1 MNMKVLI
8 VEDDSDINELLCSIL
23 IKRGYFT
30 RSAFSGTEALMC
42 VEQEEY
48 DIVLLDMMLPG
59 ASGEDVISSIR
70 EKKMMPII
78 VISAKAAQED
88 KINALKLGADD
99 YICKPFDINEVI
111 ARIEAQLR
119 RYKTFSRI
127 EDSTSAKLICKD
139 LVLDTESKQVFL
151 KEREVILTL
160 REFSILELLMNSP
173 NKVFTRENIF
183 ESVWNN
189 EFLGDDNTVNVHIS
203 NLRAKLNKI
212 DRDTEYIKTVWGI
225 GFKLNQ

>member
-1 MNMKVLI
+1 MKVLV
-8 VEDDSDINELLCSIL
+8 VEDDSDINGLLCNIL
-23 IKRGYFT
+23 DKRSYSV

-42 VEQEEY
+42 IDQDEY

-59 ASGEDVISSIR
+59 ASGEDVISKIR

-78 VISAKAAQED
+78 VISAKVDQED

-99 YICKPFDINEVI
+99 YICKPFDIDEVV

-119 RYKTFSRI
+119 RYKTFSKI
-127 EDSTSAKLICKD
+127 EDDISTKLKCKD
-139 LVLDTESKQVFL
+139 LILDTESKQVFL
-151 KEREVILTL
+151 KGQEVILTL

-212 DRDTEYIKTVWGI
+212 DSDADYIKTVWGI

>member
-1 MNMKVLI
+1 
-8 VEDDSDINELLCSIL
+8 
-23 IKRGYFT
+23 
-30 RSAFSGTEALMC
+30 MC
-42 VEQEEY
+42 IDQDEY

-59 ASGEDVISSIR
+59 ASGEDVISKIR

-78 VISAKAAQED
+78 VISAKVDQED

-99 YICKPFDINEVI
+99 YICKPFDIDEVG

-119 RYKTFSRI
+119 RYKTFSKI
-127 EDSTSAKLICKD
+127 EDDISTKLKCKD
-139 LVLDTESKQVFL
+139 LILDTESKQVFL
-151 KEREVILTL
+151 KGQEVILTL

-173 NKVFTRENIF
+173 NKVFTRDNIF

-212 DRDTEYIKTVWGI
+212 DSDADYIKTVWGI

>member
-1 MNMKVLI
+1 MKVLV
-8 VEDDSDINELLCSIL
+8 VEDDSDINGLLCNIL
-23 IKRGYFT
+23 DKRGYSV

-42 VEQEEY
+42 IDQDEY

-59 ASGEDVISSIR
+59 ASGEDVISKIR

-78 VISAKAAQED
+78 VISAKVDQED

-99 YICKPFDINEVI
+99 YICKPFDIDEVV

-119 RYKTFSRI
+119 RYKTFSKI
-127 EDSTSAKLICKD
+127 EDDISTKLKCKD
-139 LVLDTESKQVFL
+139 LILDTESKQVFL
-151 KEREVILTL
+151 KGQEVILTL

-212 DRDTEYIKTVWGI
+212 DSDADYIKTVWGI

>member
-1 MNMKVLI
+1 MKVLV
-8 VEDDSDINELLCSIL
+8 VEDDADINGLLCSIL
-23 IKRGYFT
+23 NKKNYSV

-42 VEQEEY
+42 IDQDEY

-59 ASGEDVISSIR
+59 ASGEDVICKIR

-78 VISAKAAQED
+78 VISAKALQED

-99 YICKPFDINEVI
+99 YICKPFDINEVV

-119 RYKTFSRI
+119 RYKTFSKVK
-127 EDSTSAKLICKD
+127 DSTSTKLRCKD
-139 LVLDTESKQVFL
+139 LVLDAESKQVFL
-151 KEREVILTL
+151 KEQEVILTL

-212 DRDTEYIKTVWGI
+212 DKDTEYIKTVWGI